1 MSPILLAPIS
11 AIRKLVSLFTLRQV
25 KGRPSSLLKDPV
37 LETVG
42 AKGEKIWERMSFVV
56 VLPTDPVRAISVK
69 PGFRLR
75 FSRFALARDER
86 ASTEF
91 STKI

>member
-1 MSPILLAPIS
+1 M
-11 AIRKLVSLFTLRQV
+11 
-25 KGRPSSLLKDPV
+25 LKDPV

-42 AKGEKIWERMSFVV
+42 AKGEKSWERMSFVV

-69 PGFRLR
+69 PGLCLR

-91 STKI
+91 STRIWGRGQEESKEWVKAALNPFP